1 MIAAAFSV
9 LLAGFVHSVSGFG
22 IALVAVPLLL
32 FIFEPKSVVVMNVI
46 LATVLCLLLMLNSR
60 PHIDL
65 RRAALISVGSIFGI
79 PLGAYVLSS
88 IEPSIIKLVIAVLI
102 IPFSVFLLLG
112 HSYRFKRDGLGC
124 GVAGFISGTLSTST
138 SLAGPP
144 VVLFLLNQGLAK
156 EKFIATL
163 SAYFLFAGLVG
174 VGTFSFM
181 GMVTTDLLKNVGILL
196 PALVVGFYLGI
207 KVRAKIDAV
216 LFKRVATFIVCIT
229 ALINIV
235 TVLLELT

>member
-60 PHIDL
+60 LHIDL
-65 RRAALISVGSIFGI
+65 RRAALISVGSIIGI

-102 IPFSVFLLLG
+102 IPFSVFLLL
-112 HSYRFKRDGLGC
+112 Y
-124 GVAGFISGTLSTST
+124 T
-138 SLAGPP
+138 
-144 VVLFLLNQGLAK
+144 
-156 EKFIATL
+156 
-163 SAYFLFAGLVG
+163 
-174 VGTFSFM
+174 
-181 GMVTTDLLKNVGILL
+181 
-196 PALVVGFYLGI
+196 
-207 KVRAKIDAV
+207 
-216 LFKRVATFIVCIT
+216 LFKRSATLYQAFSQDWV
-229 ALINIV
+229 
-235 TVLLELT
+235 